1 MTGNMEVWPFDF
13 PISSVD
19 LNGSVGGG
27 GTGGWRQETGGHNMG
42 TTCDSN
48 SGGVVIRWSWNS
60 SRFVA
65 LNLSVG
71 GGRYRRMYGR
81 WRHGMGGALAG
92 HTLSFSRTS
101 SPDCIHI
108 RVLFCGDVEQGKV
121 GVVGVTWVELG
132 VASSCK
138 GRASQTDSGVDVAGE
153 KKVTLLHAQGGE

>member
-1 MTGNMEVWPFDF
+1 M
-13 PISSVD
+13 
-19 LNGSVGGG
+19 
-27 GTGGWRQETGGHNMG
+27 
-42 TTCDSN
+42 
-48 SGGVVIRWSWNS
+48 
-60 SRFVA
+60 A

-71 GGRYRRMYGR
+71 GGGYRRMYGR

-92 HTLSFSRTS
+92 HPLSFSGTS

-138 GRASQTDSGVDVAGE
+138 GRASQIDSGVDVAGE
-153 KKVTLLHAQGGE
+153 KKGWVWSHCCMHRAGNSWRAWLLVWECLISVIW